1 MMRGMKSGFETRPFA
16 RPTASAVLVACA
28 LLLAV
33 SVKPCLAGAS
43 GQTTFPSPED
53 ASRALV
59 SAVQEHDER
68 AVGKILGA
76 GSEVISPDARA
87 EDTLERE
94 RFVQKYQEMHRWVR
108 DSGGIRALYIGS
120 ENWPFPI
127 PLVSR
132 NGVWRFD
139 SKAGSDE
146 IRFRRIGENEVTAI
160 GMCDTLVTAETQPA
174 TDSEAD
180 RLVKTLLP
188 QIEGASK
195 PILFHGY
202 YFRILPSSPGGFAA
216 IAYPAMYR
224 SSGVMT
230 FIVTQDG
237 GVSEKDLGANTA
249 KVARA
254 MTSYHSDATWV
265 PAESKP

>member
-1 MMRGMKSGFETRPFA
+1 M
-16 RPTASAVLVACA
+16 
-28 LLLAV
+28 
-33 SVKPCLAGAS
+33 GA
-43 GQTTFPSPED
+43 D
-53 ASRALV
+53 
-59 SAVQEHDER
+59 D
-68 AVGKILGA
+68 K
-76 GSEVISPDARA
+76 A
-87 EDTLERE
+87 EETLERE
-94 RFVQKYQEMHRWVR
+94 HFVQKYQEMHRWVR
-108 DSGGIRALYIGS
+108 ESEEIKILHVGA
-120 ENWPFPI
+120 ENWPFPV
-127 PLVSR
+127 PLVLG

-188 QIEGASK
+188 QIESANK

-230 FIVTQDG
+230 FIVTQNI
-237 GVSEKDLGANTA
+237 GVSEKDLGPNSA
-249 KVARA
+249 KIAGV
-254 MTSYHSDATWV
+254 MSSYHSDGSWRPVET
-265 PAESKP
+265 KP

>member
-1 MMRGMKSGFETRPFA
+1 MRDTKSGLDKRHLNKA
-16 RPTASAVLVACA
+16 AASAVLAAWA
-28 LLLAV
+28 LLLVA
-33 SVKPCLAGAS
+33 SVKPCLAGALD
-43 GQTTFPSPED
+43 QTAFQSPDD

-59 SAVQEHDER
+59 FAVQEHDER

-76 GSEVISPDARA
+76 GSELITSDDKA

-108 DSGGIRALYIGS
+108 EPGGTRTLYIGA

-127 PLVSR
+127 PLASR
-132 NGVWRFD
+132 DGVWRFD

-160 GMCDTLVTAETQPA
+160 GLCDTLIMAKTHPGPV
-174 TDSEAD
+174 SEAD
-180 RLVKTLLP
+180 RLVTTLLP
-188 QIEGASK
+188 DVEGAGR

-202 YFRILPSSPGGFAA
+202 YFRMMANSDGRFAA
-216 IAYPAMYR
+216 IAYPARYR

-230 FIVTQDG
+230 FIVTQDA
-237 GVSEKDLGANTA
+237 GVSEKDLGLNTA
-249 KVARA
+249 NIAGA
-254 MTSYHSDATWV
+254 MTNYRADATWT